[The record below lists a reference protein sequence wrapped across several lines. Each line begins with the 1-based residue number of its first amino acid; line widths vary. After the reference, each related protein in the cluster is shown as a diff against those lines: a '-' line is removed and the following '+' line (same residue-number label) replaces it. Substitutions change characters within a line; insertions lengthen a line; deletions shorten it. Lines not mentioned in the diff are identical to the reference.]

1 MTAQLGLVR
10 WLARQPGFRRL
21 TSVTPLLRV
30 SFALRGT
37 LVDEPFRFALN
48 ELRPGSVT
56 VDYRLRGASVVVTIR
71 HHTPDVLVLDEVFAQ
86 REYELPGP
94 VAELLERRGPGLG
107 VADLGANIGL
117 FGAWLLAR
125 FPRARIVAVEADPAN
140 AAVHR
145 RTIAANGREETWR
158 LVEGYA
164 APAAGTVRFAGGF
177 FGTSHL
183 ASEGEHGT
191 VVQAIDVFPYLD
203 DADFVKIDVEGGEWT
218 LLADERFR
226 RLGARALVLEYHR
239 EHCPEPDPGAAA
251 ERSLRD
257 AGYEV
262 LRGTWKPRAAA
273 GLIWGYRAG
282 ATAPSA

>member
-1 MTAQLGLVR
+1 VTAPLGLVR
-10 WLARQPGFRRL
+10 WLARKPGFRRL
-21 TSVTPLLRV
+21 TRVTPLLRV
-30 SFALRGT
+30 SFALRGA
-37 LVDEPFRFALN
+37 LVDERLRFALN
-48 ELRPGSVT
+48 ELRPRHVT
-56 VDYRLRGASVVVTIR
+56 SEYRLRGASVVVAIR

-86 REYELPGP
+86 REYELPGR
-94 VAELLERRGPGLG
+94 VVELLEGCGPGLV

-117 FGAWLLAR
+117 FGAWLLGR
-125 FPRARIVAVEADPAN
+125 FSQARIVAVEADSAN

-164 APAAGTVRFAGGF
+164 APAAGTVQFAGGL

-183 ASEGEHGT
+183 ASEGEDG
-191 VVQAIDVFPYLD
+191 VAVPAIDVFPYLEP
-203 DADFVKIDVEGGEWT
+203 ADFVKIDVEGGEWT

-239 EHCPEPDPGAAA
+239 EHCPEADPGTAA
-251 ERSLRD
+251 ERSLRE

-262 LRGTWKPRAAA
+262 LRGTRKPRAAA
-273 GLIWGYRAG
+273 GLIWGYREA
-282 ATAPSA
+282 ATGRSA